1 MLRFSLQNTVVCMQ
15 IRTFNQ
21 FIAESKD
28 DDLTNLAAGVAVIYD
43 NKILLVH
50 PTGASWK
57 RGTCGIPKGSMKED
71 EDPVES
77 ALREL
82 AEETGIILTPDQLE
96 KSPHTVELYSKSRNT
111 VRRLTYFLCKI
122 NDLSEIGLETERVPK
137 SQLQLE
143 EVDWAKF
150 VTAEEAYP
158 LITQA
163 QLIILDRHLT
173 LSANK

>member
-1 MLRFSLQNTVVCMQ
+1 MLIKKFSDFVN
-15 IRTFNQ
+15 
-21 FIAESKD
+21 ESE
-28 DDLTNLAAGVAVIYD
+28 DLSNLAAGVAIVWN

-77 ALREL
+77 AIREL
-82 AEETGIILTPDQLE
+82 AEETGISLTPDQLE
-96 KSPHTVELYSKSRNT
+96 KSPYIVEIYSK
-111 VRRLTYFLCKI
+111 RRHTTRLLTYFLCKI
-122 NDLSEIGLETERVPK
+122 EDLSQIDLASEKVPK
-137 SQLQLE
+137 DQLQLE

-150 VTAEEAYP
+150 VSAEEAYP
-158 LITQA
+158 LVTQA

-173 LSANK
+173 LSSNK

>member
-1 MLRFSLQNTVVCMQ
+1 MQ
-15 IRTFNQ
+15 VKTFNQ
-21 FIAESKD
+21 FIGESTEG
-28 DDLTNLAAGVAVIYD
+28 DLNNLAAGIALIYD

-50 PTGASWK
+50 PTGASWQ
-57 RGTCGIPKGSMKED
+57 RGTCGIPKGSMKQD

-82 AEETGIILTPDQLE
+82 EEETGIKLTADQLE
-96 KSPHTVELYSKSRNT
+96 KSPHTVEIYNKRRNT
-111 VRRLTYFLCKI
+111 VRLLTYFVCKI
-122 NDLSEIGLETERVPK
+122 EDLAQIGLASERIPK

-163 QLIILDRHLT
+163 QMIILDRHLT
-173 LSANK
+173 LTANK

>member
-1 MLRFSLQNTVVCMQ
+1 MLIKKFSDFVN
-15 IRTFNQ
+15 
-21 FIAESKD
+21 ESE
-28 DDLTNLAAGVAVIYD
+28 DLSNLAAGVAIVWN

-77 ALREL
+77 AIREL
-82 AEETGIILTPDQLE
+82 AEETGISLTPDQLE
-96 KSPHTVELYSKSRNT
+96 KSPYIVEIYSK
-111 VRRLTYFLCKI
+111 RRQTTRLLTYFLCKVE
-122 NDLSEIGLETERVPK
+122 DLSQIGLASEKVPK
-137 SQLQLE
+137 DQLQLE

-150 VTAEEAYP
+150 VSAEEAYP
-158 LITQA
+158 LVTQA

-173 LSANK
+173 LSSNK

>member
-1 MLRFSLQNTVVCMQ
+1 MLIGTFSDFLN
-15 IRTFNQ
+15 
-21 FIAESKD
+21 ESE
-28 DDLTNLAAGVAVIYD
+28 DLSNLAAGVAIVWN

-82 AEETGIILTPDQLE
+82 AEETGIVLTPDQLE
-96 KSPHTVELYSKSRNT
+96 KSPHTVEIYSK
-111 VRRLTYFLCKI
+111 RRQTTRLLTYFLCKI
-122 NDLSEIGLETERVPK
+122 DDLSQIGLDSEKVPK
-137 SQLQLE
+137 DQLQLE

-150 VTAEEAYP
+150 VSAEEAYP
-158 LITQA
+158 LVTQA

-173 LSANK
+173 LSSNK

>member
-1 MLRFSLQNTVVCMQ
+1 MRIS
-15 IRTFNQ
+15 TFNE
-21 FIAESKD
+21 FVNESSE
-28 DDLTNLAAGVAVIYD
+28 DLEGFAAGIAIVYN

-50 PTGASWK
+50 PTGASWQ

-71 EDPVES
+71 EDPREA

-82 AEETGIILTPDQLE
+82 REETGIKLTVDRLE
-96 KSPHTVELYSKSRNT
+96 KSPHTVEIYSK
-111 VRRLTYFLCKI
+111 RRKTTRLLTYFVCKI
-122 NDLSEIGLETERVPK
+122 ENLAEIGLESEKVPK
-137 SQLQLE
+137 SQLQIE

-173 LSANK
+173 LGQNK